1 MELVVQSGP
10 DAGKIY
16 QVGRTPLVAG
26 RQPGT
31 DIILND
37 WQVSRRHV
45 QFELVNG
52 TLVVND
58 LGSSN
63 GTLVN
68 GQRLAPNQSRPVV
81 PGDLIQVG
89 GTILVARQQGAAPA
103 ATPSAF
109 AAGPAPVSNPP
120 ATPANPAVDKFGPT
134 NSAQPVMPSPAPA
147 QFYNPPMRP
156 VAPPPGPGYAPPLP
170 PVKKKGNGLLIGGIL
185 GIVVLAG
192 LAIGAIFLIGSNK
205 SDNTAETVFN
215 PPTKPAGTTS
225 APTTPVP
232 TSTPAIGLS
241 GTNILPPQPP
251 AATTTRAVTATRPA
265 ATATAASS
273 SNSGKVSGL
282 GLSVTFP
289 STWKSTV
296 DEEKNA
302 IAGIAPDGVTYTL
315 IQRIA
320 GFGGTPSERLN
331 SYLTSLNQSLSDL
344 KIVRPVKASATNST
358 VADAYITYTDRDRL
372 LRRDYVLAASSAG
385 DTYFIHFSTDDQQFD
400 KQTQTFT
407 DILKS
412 IQI

>member
-52 TLVVND
+52 TLLVND

-63 GTLVN
+63 GTLVK
-68 GQRLAPNQSRPVV
+68 GQRLAPNQARPVA

-89 GTILVARQQGAAPA
+89 GTILVARQTGAVPA
-103 ATPSAF
+103 ANPNAF
-109 AAGPAPVSNPP
+109 SAGPAPISNVP
-120 ATPANPAVDKFGPT
+120 AMPANPVVDKVGPT
-134 NSAQPVMPSPAPA
+134 NSVQPVMPSPAPA
-147 QFYNPPMRP
+147 QFYNPPAYP
-156 VAPPPGPGYAPPLP
+156 VAPPGRAYAPPP
-170 PVKKKGNGLLIGGIL
+170 PVNKKKGNGLLIGGL
-185 GIVVLAG
+185 LAIVVLAG
-192 LAIGAIFLIGSNK
+192 AAIVAIFLIGGK
-205 SDNTAETVFN
+205 TDNTAETVFN
-215 PPTKPAGTTS
+215 PPTKPAGITS
-225 APTTPVP
+225 AASPAPTA
-232 TSTPAIGLS
+232 TPAVGLS

-251 AATTTRAVTATRPA
+251 AATTTRPATTAPRPV

-273 SNSGKVSGL
+273 SSGTISGL

-289 STWKSTV
+289 ANWKSTL

-302 IAGIAPDGVTYTL
+302 IAGVAPDGVTYTL

-320 GFGGTPSERLN
+320 GFGGTPTERLN

-344 KIVRPVKASATNST
+344 KIIRPVKANSTNSAL
-358 VADAYITYTDRDRL
+358 ADAYITYTDRDRL

-400 KQTQTFT
+400 KQTQTFS

>member
-52 TLVVND
+52 TLLVND

-68 GQRLAPNQSRPVV
+68 GQRLMPNQSRPVA
-81 PGDLIQVG
+81 PGDLIQIG
-89 GTILVARQQGAAPA
+89 GTILVARQNGSVPGSS
-103 ATPSAF
+103 PSEF
-109 AAGPAPVSNPP
+109 ASPAPVAPP
-120 ATPANPAVDKFGPT
+120 SPAVDKFGPT

-147 QFYNPPMRP
+147 QFYNPPAYPAAR
-156 VAPPPGPGYAPPLP
+156 PGPGYTASPPGP
-170 PVKKKGNGLLIGGIL
+170 TYPVKKKGNGLLIGGIL
-185 GIVVLAG
+185 AILVLAG
-192 LAIGAIFLIGSNK
+192 AAIGAIFLIGSK
-205 SDNTAETVFN
+205 TDSTTETVFN
-215 PPTKPAGTTS
+215 PPTKPGGITS
-225 APTTPVP
+225 APSPAP
-232 TSTPAIGLS
+232 TVTPAIGLS
-241 GTNILPPQPP
+241 GSNILPPRPP
-251 AATTTRAVTATRPA
+251 AVTTTRPA
-265 ATATAASS
+265 ATATVAST
-273 SNSGKVSGL
+273 NSGTVSGL

-289 STWKSTV
+289 ANWKSSL
-296 DEEKNA
+296 DEDKNV
-302 IAGIAPDGVTYTL
+302 IAAIAPDGVTYSF
-315 IQRIA
+315 IQRIS
-320 GFGGTPSERLN
+320 GFGGTPIERLN
-331 SYLTSLNQSLSDL
+331 SYLSSLNQSFSDL
-344 KIVRPVKASATNST
+344 KIIRPVKASSTNSQ
-358 VADAYITYTDRDRL
+358 VADAYLTYTDRDRL
-372 LRRDYVLAASSAG
+372 LRRDYVLAAASAG

-400 KQTQTFT
+400 KQTQTFS